1 MKRNKTPNHSKI
13 VHIQGVGEVQL
24 QRSRRAKHI
33 CLSVRPF
40 KGVRIAVP
48 WNVSYQE
55 AMEVAQDKADWLIKH
70 LQRAAHIE
78 KAADA
83 FNRQAPINRAVA
95 RNIIVDRLNELAR
108 LHGFTY
114 NKVFVRNQKTR
125 WGSCSSRN
133 NISLNANLIRLPAQ
147 LLDYT
152 ILHELVHTRIKD
164 HSPRF
169 WEMLGKCVDNPRQV
183 DAQLNRFGPMLL
195 SPGNKA

>member
-1 MKRNKTPNHSKI
+1 MRRNKTPNHSKI

-55 AMEVAQDKADWLIKH
+55 AMDVAQDKADWLIKH
-70 LQRAAHIE
+70 LQRVARIE

-133 NISLNANLIRLPAQ
+133 NISLNMNLIRLPGE

-169 WEMLGKCVDNPRQV
+169 WEELEKYVPQPRKVDK
-183 DAQLNRFGPMLL
+183 QLNRFGPMLL
-195 SPGNKA
+195 YPVS

>member
-1 MKRNKTPNHSKI
+1 MKRNNTTSPSKI
-13 VHIQGVGEVQL
+13 VHIQGVGDVQL

-48 WNVSYQE
+48 WHVSYQE
-55 AMEVAQDKADWLIKH
+55 AMEVVQDKADWLIKH
-70 LQRAAHIE
+70 LQRVAHIE

-83 FNRQAPINRAVA
+83 FHRQAPINRAVA

-108 LHGFTY
+108 RHGFTY

-125 WGSCSSRN
+125 WGSCSSCN
-133 NISLNANLIRLPAQ
+133 NISLNVNLIRLPAE

-164 HSPRF
+164 HSPWF
-169 WEMLGKCVDNPRQV
+169 WEELAKYVSQPRKVDK
-183 DAQLNRFGPMLL
+183 QLNRFGPMLL
-195 SPGNKA
+195 YPRE

>member
-1 MKRNKTPNHSKI
+1 MKYSKT

-33 CLSVRPF
+33 RLSVRPF
-40 KGVRIAVP
+40 KGVHVAVP

-55 AMEVAQDKADWLIKH
+55 AVGAARKKADWLAKH
-70 LQRAAHIE
+70 LQRVAHIE
-78 KAADA
+78 QAADA

-95 RNIIVDRLNELAR
+95 RIIIVERLEELAR
-108 LHGFTY
+108 RHGFTY

-125 WGSCSSRN
+125 WGSCSARN
-133 NISLNANLIRLPAQ
+133 NINLNVNLIRLPAE
-147 LLDYT
+147 LMDYT

-169 WEMLGKCVDNPRQV
+169 WQELAKYIDDPRQV
-183 DAQLNRFGPMLL
+183 DQQLDRYSPMLMKVDYD
-195 SPGNKA
+195 PTVA